1 MTPPSSPLLGVPWS
15 GVLIAVGLVGG
26 HLMVLALATWLL
38 LWLFAPAAF
47 AAIFALLLAACAAAK
62 VVVSGRWS
70 GGVAGAIQVAAVV
83 MLCASYVV
91 GGALA
96 LASAAD
102 APASQSTFATPRS
115 EAITAFLLAAIAA
128 TAFAAVLVAVPIS
141 GRRGLVK
148 MTAIAV
154 MIAAA
159 GGVGGAVAAG
169 ASRDPCEAFEF
180 DRSRWRTALAGP
192 DAAGKT
198 SDAERIAR
206 AIDRCRTIDGATR
219 TRVRRLLGGSQSSK
233 RTTWNWPLGTTNDT
247 LGPGD
252 GQDLLV
258 RFDRSGRARSVSL
271 RSP

>member
-1 MTPPSSPLLGVPWS
+1 MTPSSPLLRMAWFR
-15 GVLIAVGLVGG
+15 VLIAVALVGG
-26 HLMVLALATWLL
+26 HLTVLALATWLL
-38 LWLFAPAAF
+38 LWLFVPAAF
-47 AAIFALLLAACAAAK
+47 AAIVALLLAACAAAK

-70 GGVAGAIQVAAVV
+70 RGVVGGIQVAAVV

-102 APASQSTFATPRS
+102 ALASQSTFATPRS
-115 EAITAFLLAAIAA
+115 EAITAFLIAAIAA
-128 TAFAAVLVAVPIS
+128 AAFAAVLVAVPIS

-148 MTAIAV
+148 MTAV
-154 MIAAA
+154 VFVIAAA

-169 ASRDPCEAFEF
+169 ASRDPCKAFEF

-192 DAAGKT
+192 DAAGTT

-206 AIDRCRTIDGATR
+206 AIDRCGTVDGATR
-219 TRVRRLLGGSQSSK
+219 TDVRRLLGGSQSSTL
-233 RTTWNWPLGTTNDT
+233 RTWSWPLGTTNDA

-258 RFDRSGRARSVSL
+258 RFDRSGRARNVSL